1 MNPDTERLAERVRGV
16 IGDDPNTSE
25 RKMFG
30 GICFMLD
37 GNMLCGAHPKGAM
50 FRVGK
55 ALAPEALKI
64 DGVTPMQFTGRPM
77 GGMVDVSDDCMQDDA
92 RRRHIMQLALAFVGA
107 LPAK

>member
-1 MNPDTERLAERVRGV
+1 MAYEAGLAQMGRDTLADHNGV
-16 IGDDPNTSE
+16 TE

>member
-1 MNPDTERLAERVRGV
+1 MAYDEGLAQMLRDTLADHNGV
-16 IGDDPNTSE
+16 TE